1 MWMTK
6 ASLQRRKQKKAT
18 NNKRGLIRNKRDPRN
33 KRIVWMNEK
42 LRIGGYMSFQF
53 ASEDRLAHSNIMYF
67 VICGRGVLL
76 NPNGKYRPQTYNK
89 TNKVRGRLIHE
100 PVRRAGSFSRDPG
113 TYTPK
118 IKFVI
123 TSWRKIS
130 ARLSRLTGLRFFHV
144 IAFTGKARLAGPAIS
159 NHITPLESK
168 IRGTQRQLKI
178 SVRKTI
184 SDVELSKLLL

>member
-1 MWMTK
+1 
-6 ASLQRRKQKKAT
+6 
-18 NNKRGLIRNKRDPRN
+18 
-33 KRIVWMNEK
+33 
-42 LRIGGYMSFQF
+42 MSFQF
-53 ASEDRLAHSNIMYF
+53 ASEDRLAHSNIKYF
-67 VICGRGVLL
+67 VICGRGVLP

-89 TNKVRGRLIHE
+89 TNKVRGRLHE

-113 TYTPK
+113 TSEKYTK
-118 IKFVI
+118 NQVCDYIMQ
-123 TSWRKIS
+123 KIS

-144 IAFTGKARLAGPAIS
+144 SAFTGKARLAGPAIS

-184 SDVELSKLLL
+184 LDVELSKLLL